1 MKKRKN
7 IYRFIAILIII
18 SLVCQDLSVTVNAS
32 QNNDVE
38 TVYMDGI
45 AFEISETKDGIEI
58 DGEFEGEKISA
69 FYSGDE
75 NVDVSISEGHSQDEY
90 SLVFEDI
97 DEVVSELI
105 DDVDIDEI
113 LSSNSIE
120 QSVEM
125 VEIEDVLDEYPVE
138 IYNDRDELVGEVDF
152 GGYEGQVAITV
163 AGSASYYILSAVV
176 SLIFTY
182 EVYTII
188 KASTSSKNKAKRGA
202 GKAIPKNKVPGKC
215 KKNKTVK
222 GKNGSLPTTGD
233 ANSSTDLYSENGK
246 TLYQRRFYDG
256 KGKVYLDID
265 FSHGG
270 NHTFPHA
277 HYWIWY

>member
-1 MKKRKN
+1 M
-7 IYRFIAILIII
+7 LIII
-18 SLVCQDLSVTVNAS
+18 SLVGQDLSFTVNAN

-45 AFEISETKDGIEI
+45 AFEISETEDSIEV
-58 DGEFEGEKISA
+58 DGEFEGKKISA

-90 SLVFEDI
+90 SLVFEDV

-113 LSSNSIE
+113 ISSNSME
-120 QSVEM
+120 QSVGM
-125 VEIEDVLDEYPVE
+125 VEIEEVLDEYPVE
-138 IYNDRDELVGEVDF
+138 IYDDSDELVGEVNF

-163 AGSASYYILSAVV
+163 AGSASYYILSAIV
-176 SLIFTY
+176 SLVFTY
-182 EVYTII
+182 EVYSVI
-188 KASTSSKNKAKRGA
+188 KGSTSSKKNAKRGE
-202 GKAIPKNKVPGKC
+202 GKAIPKDKVPGKR

-233 ANSSTDLYSENGK
+233 ANSSTDLYSKNGK
-246 TLYQRRFYDG
+246 TLYQRRFYDK
-256 KGKVYLDID
+256 KGKVFLDID

>member
-1 MKKRKN
+1 MKKRKKF
-7 IYRFIAILIII
+7 YRLIAMLIII
-18 SLVCQDLSVTVNAS
+18 SLVGQDLSFTVNAN

-45 AFEISETKDGIEI
+45 AFEISETEDSIEV
-58 DGEFEGEKISA
+58 DGEFEGKKISA

-90 SLVFEDI
+90 SLVFEDV

-113 LSSNSIE
+113 ISSNSME
-120 QSVEM
+120 QSVGM
-125 VEIEDVLDEYPVE
+125 VEIEEVLDEYPVE
-138 IYNDRDELVGEVDF
+138 IYDDSDELVGEVNF

-163 AGSASYYILSAVV
+163 AGSASYYILSAIV
-176 SLIFTY
+176 SLVFTY
-182 EVYTII
+182 EVYSVI
-188 KASTSSKNKAKRGA
+188 KGSTSSKKNAKRGE
-202 GKAIPKNKVPGKC
+202 GKAIPKDKVPGKR

-233 ANSSTDLYSENGK
+233 ANSSTDLYSKNGK
-246 TLYQRRFYDG
+246 TLYQRRFYDK
-256 KGKVYLDID
+256 KGKVFLDID